1 MAKRV
6 LSKAPK
12 CLFFAGTLLLCTSA
26 SELAARSAAG
36 PIESTELS
44 RELDAYFSKAAAMGF
59 NGVVLVGRGGRVI
72 FRKAYGWSDR
82 EAKLRSSA
90 GGVYAIGS
98 LQKQFT
104 ATAVL
109 KLASQRKLSLT
120 DPISRWFPNVPADKA
135 HITVHQLLTHTS
147 GLQNSGGRCMPQT
160 TRDEYVSQAL
170 AGKLEH
176 SPGEVCSYSN
186 AGYNLLAAVVEKA
199 SGRDFE
205 QYMTE
210 EVWRPA
216 GLRETGILSHRW
228 DRAKIAIGYRNN
240 QRWGTIF
247 ENVFGHTEWPILT
260 PNGRRWC
267 GMGSGAT
274 STTADDLWRW
284 HRALAAAKVLPPP
297 QMRQLFTP
305 QVGEEPGPS
314 PGSWYSYGWSIRDK
328 AGDRSI
334 GHDGAVNDIYAVNF
348 VWLVNARTTY
358 IVLSNAFSER
368 QNAIALSGGLEKLVW
383 SNRQ

>member
-1 MAKRV
+1 MRASFGNLWRCKFCPTPPNGF
-6 LSKAPK
+6 S
-12 CLFFAGTLLLCTSA
+12 SA
-26 SELAARSAAG
+26 SHCCFARLRPSWPRG
-36 PIESTELS
+36 PQLDRSGPPSCRANLTAIS
-44 RELDAYFSKAAAMGF
+44 RKAAAEGF
-59 NGVVLVGRGGRVI
+59 NGVVLVERDGRVV

-120 DPISRWFPNVPADKA
+120 DPISRWFPNVPPDKTQ
-135 HITVHQLLTHTS
+135 ITVRQLLTHTS
-147 GLQNSGGRCMPQT
+147 GLQNSGGRCTPQT
-160 TRDEYVSQAL
+160 TRDEYVSRAL

-176 SPGEVCSYSN
+176 APGEGYSYSN

-205 QYMTE
+205 QYMSE
-210 EVWRPA
+210 EVWQPA

-247 ENVFGHTEWPILT
+247 QNVFGHTEWPILT

-274 STTADDLWRW
+274 STTADDLLLW
-284 HRALAAAKVLPPP
+284 HRGLAAGKVLPPL

-305 QVGEEPGPS
+305 QVGEQPGPT
-314 PGSWYSYGWSIRDK
+314 PRLGIAMVGPFGTR
-328 AGDRSI
+328 RVI
-334 GHDGAVNDIYAVNF
+334 GPSAMM
-348 VWLVNARTTY
+348 
-358 IVLSNAFSER
+358 VL
-368 QNAIALSGGLEKLVW
+368 
-383 SNRQ
+383 